1 MKKLV
6 LMDWASNEVETPI
19 DLDDLS
25 EIKQIEIR
33 VISGDE
39 VAIVHWKDGK
49 TSAYDSS
56 NCRMIDFF
64 DYKYI
69 LWCKGKFA
77 IDKEIF
83 LKRKNTYSVGGY
95 MMEMKGDNND

>member
-6 LMDWASNEVETPI
+6 LMDWENKETETPI

-39 VAIVHWKDGK
+39 VAIVRYKDGK
-49 TSAYDSS
+49 TSTYDSS
-56 NCRMIDFF
+56 DCRMIGFF

-69 LWCKGKFA
+69 LWCKGKFVISKDA
-77 IDKEIF
+77 F
-83 LKRKNTYSVGGY
+83 LKRVNSYSVGNY
-95 MMEMKGDNND
+95 MMELKGESND

>member
-6 LMDWASNEVETPI
+6 LMDWANNEVETPI

-33 VISGDE
+33 VITGDE
-39 VAIVHWKDGK
+39 VAIVRWKDGK

-56 NCRMIDFF
+56 DCRMKDFF

-77 IDKEIF
+77 IDKDVF
-83 LKRKNTYSVGGY
+83 LTRANSYSVGKY
-95 MMEMKGDNND
+95 MMRLKGENHD

>member
-1 MKKLV
+1 MKQLV
-6 LMDWASNEVETPI
+6 LMDLASNEVETPI

-33 VISGDE
+33 VITGDE
-39 VAIVHWKDGK
+39 IAIVRWKDGK
-49 TSAYDSS
+49 SSVYDSS
-56 NCRMIDFF
+56 KCHMKDFF

-77 IDKEIF
+77 INKDVF
-83 LKRKNTYSVGGY
+83 LTRANSYSVEKY
-95 MMEMKGDNND
+95 MMRFR